1 MTRPRFSI
9 APQIRRYSC
18 RHCDREITYRPGK
31 QPPPGALYRLCPACN
46 HADIVNPRRD
56 ADVLTDPDADV
67 RSWRSPP
74 TLFDDLLDQ
83 PTYTPD
89 LDLE

>member
-1 MTRPRFSI
+1 MTRLSI

-18 RHCDREITYRPGK
+18 RHCDRETTYRPGK
-31 QPPPGALYRLCPACN
+31 QPPPGALYRLCPPCN
-46 HADIVNPRRD
+46 HDDIVNPRRD

>member
-1 MTRPRFSI
+1 VTRLSI

-18 RHCDREITYRPGK
+18 RHCDCDVTYHPGG
-31 QPPPGALYRLCPACN
+31 QPPPGAVYQLCPPCDR
-46 HADIVNPRRD
+46 ADICAPRPD
-56 ADVLTDPDADV
+56 ADALTDPDADV
-67 RSWRSPP
+67 RGWRAPP
-74 TLFDDLLDQ
+74 PLPGDLLDA

>member
-1 MTRPRFSI
+1 MRLSI

-18 RHCDREITYRPGK
+18 RHVTDTYHPGG
-31 QPPPGALYRLCPACN
+31 QPPPGAVYQLCPPCDR
-46 HADIVNPRRD
+46 ADICAPRPD

-74 TLFDDLLDQ
+74 TLFDDLLRSA
-83 PTYTPD
+83 D
-89 LDLE
+89 LYP